1 MSTHSDSDS
10 PRLFDNLNAV
20 VARLRDSRE
29 VAHKVRHRGHIRE
42 LPSRQAIKHIVD
54 MMSAVL
60 FPTHYGRPDLHD
72 ANIDFYVGD
81 TLSAALSALAE
92 QVRRALLFSAEE
104 RDPRDGQLA
113 DKAHALTAQ
122 FADRLP
128 DIRAVLVSDLYAAY
142 QGDPAATSISEVL
155 LCYPGCVAV
164 IHHRLAN
171 ALYKLGV
178 PLLPRLIADIAHSS
192 TGIDI
197 HPAATIGNSFFI
209 DHGTGVVIGETAIIG
224 RGVRLY
230 QAVTL
235 GAKRFPVEADGALTK
250 GVPRHPIVE
259 DDVVIYAG
267 ATVLGRITIGKG
279 STIGGN
285 VWLTHDVPPGSNV
298 SQAQMTSTSGMPST
312 L

>member
-1 MSTHSDSDS
+1 MTTLPPPES
-10 PRLFDNLNAV
+10 PRLFEHLHDV
-20 VARLRDSRE
+20 VSRLRESRE
-29 VAHKVRHRGHIRE
+29 VTHKVRHRGHIRE
-42 LPSRQAIKHIVD
+42 LPSRSAMCRIVELL
-54 MMSAVL
+54 SAVL
-60 FPTHYGRPDLHD
+60 FPTHYGRADLHD

-81 TLSAALSALAE
+81 TLSAGLSALSE
-92 QVRRALLFSAEE
+92 QVRRALLFSADE
-104 RDPRDGQLA
+104 LA
-113 DKAHALTAQ
+113 DDGADGLSDTAHALTAS
-122 FADRLP
+122 FADQLP

-155 LCYPGCVAV
+155 LCYPGCVAIV
-164 IHHRLAN
+164 HHRLAH
-171 ALYKLGV
+171 ALYRLGV
-178 PLLPRLIADIAHSS
+178 PLLPRVIADIAHSL

-197 HPAATIGNSFFI
+197 HPAATIGGSFFI

-224 RGVRLY
+224 QGVRLY

-285 VWLTHDVPPGSNV
+285 VWLTRDVPPGSNI
-298 SQAQMTSTSGMPST
+298 SQAQMTST
-312 L
+312 